1 MTFKR
6 LIRHLEKNRLLRGL
20 LVAGAVFLLI
30 LLLQAVRFFQPL
42 EWESWDWR
50 LKLFARP
57 AAADEKIVLILVDQY
72 SLDVFEEQQS
82 LPWPWPREM
91 YAYILQYLRA
101 SGAEACVF
109 DVIFSEVSA
118 YGPSDDESFAAALA
132 DTDRAVLSLFL
143 SREEQGSEEPA
154 PGLPPH
160 CLDIPSLPPA
170 AVHPL
175 RSATLPVRSLLDAA
189 DAIGNV
195 QFAPDGDGVFRRIP
209 LFFTVNGCL
218 LPALPLAAALEVT
231 GMLPET
237 LRKNTLRLQN
247 TRIPLDR
254 NGEMIIGYH
263 GPQTTYQAYSAAAV
277 INSWA
282 QIQEGA
288 APQIPPDLFAGKIV
302 LIGLSAPGLMDLR
315 TSPLDPACPGAVI
328 QAAALDNL
336 LNGGAITAASP
347 LPTILFI
354 LAASLLAGLGASL
367 HQSLIKIFLW
377 LVFCLVCVAAANTAA
392 FQLKVWLA
400 AAAPAGAVFL
410 AFLAA
415 SLLNYSLEGRQR
427 RFIKNVFRHY
437 LSPHVI
443 ELIIKD
449 PDRLRLGGEKREVTS
464 FFSDVADF
472 TAVSESLS
480 PENLVDLLN
489 FYLTEMTDIILAGE
503 GTLDKYEGDAI
514 IAFWNAPLDQKD
526 HALRACTA
534 ALDCLK
540 RLEALQPQ
548 IRERC
553 GQALNMRIGINSGP
567 AVVGNMG
574 SGNRFDYTAMGD
586 TINLASRLEGA
597 SKQYGTSI
605 LIGEATHAH
614 VSESIAAREVDIVR
628 VVGRKKPARIY
639 EILGLLP
646 SLGTEKEKLLSVY
659 GAGLEAFRLRNWKDA
674 LEFFRTLPGDGPS
687 AVYSE
692 RCRLFLTN
700 PPPQDWDGVFDL
712 KTK

>member
-6 LIRHLEKNRLLRGL
+6 FIRHLEKNRLLRGL

-91 YAYILQYLRA
+91 YAYILQYLGA
-101 SGAEACVF
+101 GGAEACVF

-118 YGPSDDESFAAALA
+118 YGPSDDETFAAALA
-132 DTDRAVLSLFL
+132 DTDKAVLSLFL
-143 SREEQGSEEPA
+143 SKEEQGNEQQRS
-154 PGLPPH
+154 GLQPY
-160 CLDIPSLPPA
+160 CLDIPSLPPS

-288 APQIPPDLFAGKIV
+288 A
-302 LIGLSAPGLMDLR
+302 
-315 TSPLDPACPGAVI
+315 
-328 QAAALDNL
+328 
-336 LNGGAITAASP
+336 
-347 LPTILFI
+347 
-354 LAASLLAGLGASL
+354 
-367 HQSLIKIFLW
+367 
-377 LVFCLVCVAAANTAA
+377 
-392 FQLKVWLA
+392 
-400 AAAPAGAVFL
+400 
-410 AFLAA
+410 
-415 SLLNYSLEGRQR
+415 
-427 RFIKNVFRHY
+427 
-437 LSPHVI
+437 
-443 ELIIKD
+443 
-449 PDRLRLGGEKREVTS
+449 
-464 FFSDVADF
+464 
-472 TAVSESLS
+472 
-480 PENLVDLLN
+480 
-489 FYLTEMTDIILAGE
+489 
-503 GTLDKYEGDAI
+503 
-514 IAFWNAPLDQKD
+514 
-526 HALRACTA
+526 
-534 ALDCLK
+534 
-540 RLEALQPQ
+540 
-548 IRERC
+548 
-553 GQALNMRIGINSGP
+553 
-567 AVVGNMG
+567 
-574 SGNRFDYTAMGD
+574 
-586 TINLASRLEGA
+586 
-597 SKQYGTSI
+597 
-605 LIGEATHAH
+605 
-614 VSESIAAREVDIVR
+614 
-628 VVGRKKPARIY
+628 
-639 EILGLLP
+639 
-646 SLGTEKEKLLSVY
+646 
-659 GAGLEAFRLRNWKDA
+659 
-674 LEFFRTLPGDGPS
+674 
-687 AVYSE
+687 
-692 RCRLFLTN
+692 
-700 PPPQDWDGVFDL
+700 
-712 KTK
+712 

>member
-1 MTFKR
+1 
-6 LIRHLEKNRLLRGL
+6 
-20 LVAGAVFLLI
+20 
-30 LLLQAVRFFQPL
+30 
-42 EWESWDWR
+42 
-50 LKLFARP
+50 
-57 AAADEKIVLILVDQY
+57 
-72 SLDVFEEQQS
+72 LDVFEEQQS

-91 YAYILQYLRA
+91 YAYILQYL
-101 SGAEACVF
+101 GAGGAKACVF

-118 YGPSDDESFAAALA
+118 YGPTDDESFAAALA
-132 DTDRAVLSLFL
+132 NTDRAVLSLSL
-143 SREEQGSEEPA
+143 SKEKQGSEGPA
-154 PGLPPH
+154 PGLPPPG
-160 CLDIPSLPPA
+160 LDIPSLPPSA
-170 AVHPL
+170 AHPL

-195 QFAPDGDGVFRRIP
+195 QFAPDGDGVYRRIP

-231 GMLPET
+231 GLQPET
-237 LRKNTLRLQN
+237 LRKITLRLQN
-247 TRIPLDR
+247 THIPLDR

-282 QIQEGA
+282 QMQEGVT
-288 APQIPPDLFAGKIV
+288 PQIPPDRFAGKIV
-302 LIGLSAPGLMDLR
+302 LIGHSAPGLLDVR

-328 QAAALDNL
+328 QATALDNL
-336 LNGGAITAASP
+336 LNGGAITAAAP
-347 LPTILFI
+347 LPAVLFL

-367 HQSLIKIFLW
+367 HQSLIKISLGLIFS
-377 LVFCLVCVAAANTAA
+377 LVFVAAACAAA
-392 FQLKVWLA
+392 FYLKVWLP
-400 AAAPAGAVFL
+400 AAAPAGAVLL
-410 AFLAA
+410 AFLSA

-464 FFSDVADF
+464 FFSDVAGF
-472 TAVSESLS
+472 TAISESLP

-489 FYLTEMTDIILAGE
+489 FYLTEMTDIILARE

-553 GQALNMRIGINSGP
+553 GHALNMRIGINSGP

-574 SGNRFDYTAMGD
+574 SGTRFDYTAMGD

-597 SKQYGTSI
+597 SKQYKTSI
-605 LIGEATHAH
+605 LIGETTHAQ
-614 VSESIAAREVDIVR
+614 VSESIATREVDIIR
-628 VVGRKKPARIY
+628 VVGRKIPVRIY
-639 EILGLLP
+639 EILELIP
-646 SLGTEKEKLLSVY
+646 SLSPEKEKRLSMY
-659 GAGLEAFRLRNWKDA
+659 GAGLEAYRRRNWKDA
-674 LEFFRTLPGDGPS
+674 MELFRTLPDDGPS
-687 AVYSE
+687 VVYSE
-692 RCRLFLTN
+692 RCRIFLTD